1 MRRLVGYAPRVMIV
15 LATTSAF
22 TFSFWLVALWLVII
36 PAFAIIP
43 IMFALAQTAGERA
56 ENQAF
61 ARGEVPE
68 DADVVVTK
76 P

>member
-1 MRRLVGYAPRVMIV
+1 MIV

-43 IMFALAQTAGERA
+43 VMYALAQTAGERA
-56 ENQAF
+56 ENLAF
-61 ARGEVPE
+61 ARGEGPE
-68 DADVVVTK
+68 DADVVVTNS
-76 P
+76 

>member
-1 MRRLVGYAPRVMIV
+1 MIV
-15 LATTSAF
+15 LAATSTF

-43 IMFALAQTAGERA
+43 IMYALAQTAGERA
-56 ENQAF
+56 ENLAF
-61 ARGEVPE
+61 ARGEVSE
-68 DADVVVTK
+68 DSDVVVPK

>member
-1 MRRLVGYAPRVMIV
+1 MIV

-22 TFSFWLVALWLVII
+22 TFSFWLIALWLVII
-36 PAFAIIP
+36 PAFAIVP

-61 ARGEVPE
+61 ARGEAPE
-68 DADVVVTK
+68 DADVVVTE

>member
-1 MRRLVGYAPRVMIV
+1 MIL

-22 TFSFWLVALWLVII
+22 TFSFWLIALWLVII
-36 PAFAIIP
+36 PAFAIVP
-43 IMFALAQTAGERA
+43 IIFALAQTAGERA
-56 ENQAF
+56 ENLAY

-68 DADVVVTK
+68 DPDVVVPK

>member
-1 MRRLVGYAPRVMIV
+1 MIV

-22 TFSFWLVALWLVII
+22 TFSFWLIALWLVII

-43 IMFALAQTAGERA
+43 IMYALAQTAGERA
-56 ENQAF
+56 ENLAY
-61 ARGEVPE
+61 ARGETTAD

>member
-1 MRRLVGYAPRVMIV
+1 MIV

-43 IMFALAQTAGERA
+43 VMYALAQTAGERA
-56 ENQAF
+56 ENLAF
-61 ARGEVPE
+61 ARGETPE
-68 DADVVVTK
+68 DADVVVPK

>member
-1 MRRLVGYAPRVMIV
+1 MLV

-36 PAFAIIP
+36 PAFAIVP
-43 IMFALAQTAGERA
+43 IVYALAQTAGERA
-56 ENQAF
+56 ENLAY
-61 ARGEVPE
+61 ARGDVPE

-76 P
+76 H

>member
-1 MRRLVGYAPRVMIV
+1 MFV

-43 IMFALAQTAGERA
+43 IMYALAQTAGERA
-56 ENQAF
+56 ENLAY
-61 ARGEVPE
+61 ARGDVPE
-68 DADVVVTK
+68 DADIVVTK

>member
-1 MRRLVGYAPRVMIV
+1 MLV

-43 IMFALAQTAGERA
+43 VMYALAQTAGERA
-56 ENQAF
+56 ENLAY
-61 ARGEVPE
+61 ARGDVPE
-68 DADVVVTK
+68 DADVVVTEH
-76 P
+76 